1 MPKRPRSHQLEDIS
15 RSRLHRIFAGNGW
28 TVEDLSKD
36 YGEDLLVRIFDHGVS
51 TPLSFFVQAKAT
63 DNLPHFLSKRTN
75 SFGCP
80 VSTEHLKHWAR
91 FQEPVILTLWDSQ
104 SDETFWTCVQEAK
117 TGHRRASPS
126 MRMTAHIRIP
136 CENRLDDRGLRHLR
150 LFTLARYKRLMREAA
165 GAKTLIDLL
174 KSEFNIEVEYSPKNG
189 IVSVQVPGEDRAV
202 AFLGS
207 TAVTLNKLC
216 THLKAS
222 PQKVLS
228 DGIERLFKAHQE
240 HDRTGKYPILN
251 HKTGK
256 LELKKISL
264 RELRRHCK
272 AEVERFD
279 EEDEDNLDYDD
290 RPL

>member
-1 MPKRPRSHQLEDIS
+1 
-15 RSRLHRIFAGNGW
+15 
-28 TVEDLSKD
+28 
-36 YGEDLLVRIFDHGVS
+36 
-51 TPLSFFVQAKAT
+51 
-63 DNLPHFLSKRTN
+63 
-75 SFGCP
+75 
-80 VSTEHLKHWAR
+80 
-91 FQEPVILTLWDSQ
+91 
-104 SDETFWTCVQEAK
+104 
-117 TGHRRASPS
+117 
-126 MRMTAHIRIP
+126 
-136 CENRLDDRGLRHLR
+136 
-150 LFTLARYKRLMREAA
+150 MREAA